1 MVSSEHF
8 LISLKISCVKFAS
21 KGDFDS
27 IEIRKSLDIARVFR
41 LPQLFPLGKLLF
53 YVKLFCLGFAT
64 KMPIFYFNYIFYF
77 GLLIFCCQSVAMTY
91 YTNYIK

>member
-41 LPQLFPLGKLLF
+41 LPQLFPLHGGGG
-53 YVKLFCLGFAT
+53 LGGDVVADAVDVLDLT
-64 KMPIFYFNYIFYF
+64 HDAA
-77 GLLIFCCQSVAMTY
+77 GDLIQQLVG
-91 YTNYIK
+91 